1 MSNKIEAKNAALGA
15 LEDLQDFTKAEFPI
29 GTKVKS
35 KRGRGEAS
43 FTVTG
48 YPEATSLELANSVL
62 GLSKNGKT
70 QTLNLDS
77 VSLDTDPVV
86 AE

>member
-1 MSNKIEAKNAALGA
+1 MSNKIEAKNSALGA
-15 LEDLQDFTKAEFPI
+15 LEDLQDFTKAEFPV

-48 YPEATSLELANSVL
+48 YPEATSIELANSVL

-70 QTLNLDS
+70 QTLSLDS
-77 VSLDTDPVV
+77 ISMDSEVV
-86 AE
+86 

>member
-15 LEDLQDFTKAEFPI
+15 LEDLQDFTKAEFPL
-29 GTKVKS
+29 GTQVKS
-35 KRGRGEAS
+35 KRGRGEAR

-48 YPEATSLELANSVL
+48 YPEATSIELANSVL